1 MFTSF
6 QPADLSTLTL
16 AEKRA
21 MLKTLKENIKAH
33 AALVR
38 ESKVAQKLQ
47 KAENAEARRQA
58 AIEKAKAKLEKL
70 LNKTQPVGRLAI
82 KANRKPSKATV
93 TTLDMLEANEIAKKF
108 AAKKTA

>member
-1 MFTSF
+1 MFKFACDSIEG
-6 QPADLSTLTL
+6 LTL
-16 AEKRA
+16 EQKRA
-21 MLKTLKENIKAH
+21 TLKALKESIKAH
-33 AALVR
+33 AVIVR
-38 ESKVAQKLQ
+38 QAKLAQKLQ
-47 KAENAEARRQA
+47 KAENAEARRQV

-108 AAKKTA
+108 AAKKAV

>member
-21 MLKTLKENIKAH
+21 MLKSLKENIKAH
-33 AALVR
+33 AALAR
-38 ESKVAQKLQ
+38 DAKVAQKLQ
-47 KAENAEARRQA
+47 KAENAETRRQA
-58 AIEKAKAKLEKL
+58 AIDKARAKLEKL

-82 KANRKPSKATV
+82 KANKKPSKATV
-93 TTLDMLEANEIAKKF
+93 TKLDMLEANEIAKKF
-108 AAKKTA
+108 AAKKAV